1 MDERDLIASAK
12 AGDRWAMGELYELH
26 ARRVFT
32 VIRRLVGDEHLAEDL
47 SQEAWI
53 RAFEKLH
60 LFRGDAAFG
69 TWLYRL
75 ATNVALNRLR
85 RSARRRP
92 VESAAELP
100 RVSRAQDEVIVTR
113 QVLNQALDQLPPGYR
128 KVLVLHDVEGW
139 THRDIAESLGCSTGT
154 SKSQLHKARAR
165 MRKLIAPAD
174 SGDDGARDAA
184 RGKTRP

>member
-1 MDERDLIASAK
+1 MEERDLIASAK
-12 AGDRWAMGELYELH
+12 EGDRWAMGELYELH
-26 ARRVFT
+26 ARRVYT
-32 VIRRLVGDEHLAEDL
+32 VIRRLVGDDHLAEDL

-92 VESAAELP
+92 VESAAALP
-100 RVSRAQDEVIVTR
+100 RVSPAQDDVIVTR
-113 QVLNQALDQLPPGYR
+113 RVLSEALDRLPPGYR
-128 KVLVLHDVEGW
+128 RVLVLHDVEGW
-139 THRDIAESLGCSTGT
+139 THREIGEALGCSTGT

-165 MRKLIAPAD
+165 MRQLIAPSD
-174 SGDDGARDAA
+174 SGNGGARDDA
-184 RGKTRP
+184 RGEARL